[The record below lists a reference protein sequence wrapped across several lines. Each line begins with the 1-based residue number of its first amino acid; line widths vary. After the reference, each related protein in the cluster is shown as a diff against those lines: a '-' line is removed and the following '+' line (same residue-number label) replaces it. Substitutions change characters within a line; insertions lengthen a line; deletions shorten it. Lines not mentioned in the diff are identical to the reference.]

1 VLSGT
6 GIRPGVRLNHV
17 ENVDVAPTVARLLGL
32 AEFNT
37 DGHVLN
43 EALVPQ

>member
-1 VLSGT
+1 
-6 GIRPGVRLNHV
+6 VRLKNV

-37 DGHVLN
+37 DGRVLN
-43 EALVPQ
+43 EALVRQ